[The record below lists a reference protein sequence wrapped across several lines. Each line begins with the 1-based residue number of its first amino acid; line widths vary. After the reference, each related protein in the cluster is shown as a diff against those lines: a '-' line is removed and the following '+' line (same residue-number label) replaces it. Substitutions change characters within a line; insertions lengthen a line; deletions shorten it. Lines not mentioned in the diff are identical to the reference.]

1 MERNLTC
8 IVCPMGCS
16 LTVTSEDNKTFTVTG
31 NTCPRGEVYAKNECT
46 NPQRTVTSTVRAKEG
61 VLVAVKTDR
70 AIAKDKVF
78 DCMHKINAVRPNL
91 PIAVGD
97 VIIKDIF
104 GANVVATQNAK

>member
-1 MERNLTC
+1 MTRNLTC

-16 LTVTSEDNKTFTVTG
+16 LTVTSEDNKTFIVTG

-46 NPQRTVTSTVRAKEG
+46 NPQRTVTSTVRTKEG

-70 AIAKDKVF
+70 TIAKDKMF
-78 DCMHKINAVRPNL
+78 ACMQKINAACPSL

-97 VIIKDIF
+97 VIMKDIF
-104 GANVVATQNAK
+104 GANIVATQNAK